1 MAPLPPKR
9 GGQTRLCLLLATMAL
24 SASFGALAVYLLQAH
39 AAVYAKGGGASLA
52 PPCHPTAAEL
62 PQRID
67 PERPVRDGGGAG
79 PAAVPGVGGSG
90 PSPAAAAVDAGAVT
104 AAGWARPEAPME
116 PLRGASRN
124 AAPDASPPPRPSHL
138 RGVAINVVI
147 GAPNN
152 PANFVA
158 LLHNYVA
165 NLPAGWSIQVGYGP
179 RSFPRQ
185 RARGLCWHCG
195 VARSDEDQ
203 KRYCAGLFVFP
214 KPPPSQI

>member
-9 GGQTRLCLLLATMAL
+9 GRKTRMCLLLATTAL
-24 SASFGALAVYLLQAH
+24 SASFGAVAVHLLHAH
-39 AAVYAKGGGASLA
+39 AAVHAGGFGASLA
-52 PPCHPTAAEL
+52 PPCRLTAVEL
-62 PQRID
+62 PQRTD

-79 PAAVPGVGGSG
+79 PAAVPGVGASG
-90 PSPAAAAVDAGAVT
+90 AVPAAAAAIAGSVT

-116 PLRGASRN
+116 ASREALKD
-124 AAPDASPPPRPSHL
+124 AAPEASSPPRPSPL

-158 LLHNYVA
+158 LLHNYAA

-179 RSFPRQ
+179 RSFPKQ
-185 RARGLCWHCG
+185 HARGFLLALRC
-195 VARSDEDQ
+195 R
-203 KRYCAGLFVFP
+203 
-214 KPPPSQI
+214 